1 MQALAQVDDDDAA
14 GRCLGEQR
22 QHGRVLRRIADPER
36 QQDQRLHRL
45 LQDVGDHLT
54 GDPRIEGHHA
64 DRLGGDV
71 VQHQRPLGGHTQLA
85 RFQRDGD
92 PGIEQRRIVGGVE
105 GVEAV
110 GVHLLAAV
118 AAIELVVEEQRHL
131 VDRVV
136 GRDIEGVE
144 QVLLTVGAQLGQR
157 DLGAG
162 DDDRLVQIFQH
173 EGERRGGERHGVG
186 AMQDHKTIVF
196 LVVVANILGD
206 TLPIRR
212 GHVGGV
218 DEGGIFVD
226 MVIRHLGAVELGHP
240 RQTVFHKAR
249 HRHVAVIGTLHP
261 NGAACVGN
269 VDRLL
274 HTLSS

>member
-1 MQALAQVDDDDAA
+1 M
-14 GRCLGEQR
+14 
-22 QHGRVLRRIADPER
+22 
-36 QQDQRLHRL
+36 
-45 LQDVGDHLT
+45 
-54 GDPRIEGHHA
+54 
-64 DRLGGDV
+64 
-71 VQHQRPLGGHTQLA
+71 
-85 RFQRDGD
+85 
-92 PGIEQRRIVGGVE
+92 
-105 GVEAV
+105 
-110 GVHLLAAV
+110 HLLAAV

-136 GRDIEGVE
+136 SRDIEGVE
-144 QVLLTVGAQLGQR
+144 QVLLTIGAQLGQR

-186 AMQDHKTIVF
+186 AVQNDETVV
-196 LVVVANILGD
+196 LVVVALDVFGD
-206 TLPIRR
+206 ALPVRR

-218 DEGGIFVD
+218 DEGRIFVD

-249 HRHVAVIGTLHP
+249 HRHVAVIGALHP